1 MKKGIVMFLSLV
13 VLAMG
18 GLNLQAQDS
27 TPVPP
32 TPEGEPVTLQPA
44 PADGVSITIYNQGS
58 ALVQDRRTF
67 TLASGES
74 TVDFTDVASTIDG
87 TSVSIKSITDPN
99 GTQVL
104 EQNYVYD
111 LVDTSALLMRYID
124 QSITVTMS
132 DGTVYAG
139 ILLSGAYGDI
149 ILRQEDGQVV
159 VLHSVDARDV
169 RFPSLP
175 SGLITR
181 PTLRWLLNS
190 MTGGEQQ
197 MELRYLAYGMSWTAD
212 YNVTLARDNKSLDVN
227 GWVTVTNTSGTTY
240 TDAQI
245 KLVAGDVNRIVDQYP
260 GEMYAD
266 GMVMRAAAAPQVE
279 QREFFEYQ
287 LYEVARRV
295 TLGNNQTKQ
304 VEFVTRAGVPANTF
318 YVYEGGGLFYG
329 YGGPIYDQ
337 TYGNFGITTVG
348 TYLEFSTAADG
359 GLDADLPAGRI
370 RVYQQDTD
378 GSALL
383 IGENTINHTPK
394 GEKVELYLGN
404 AFDLVGERTQ
414 KAFQFISSTVVQET
428 YEIRIRNRK
437 DTDTVEVRVPE
448 HLYRW
453 SNWQILN
460 SSHEYTQ
467 TDSSSIEY
475 RVQVPPQGETVITY
489 TVQYS
494 FPK

>member
-1 MKKGIVMFLSLV
+1 MKKGFIMLLSL
-13 VLAMG
+13 AAMMMG
-18 GLNLQAQDS
+18 GLSLQAQ
-27 TPVPP
+27 
-32 TPEGEPVTLQPA
+32 EGGGETLP

-67 TLASGES
+67 TLATGDS

-87 TSVSIKSITDPN
+87 TSVSIKSLTDPR
-99 GTQVL
+99 GTTVL

-124 QSITVTMS
+124 QTISVTMG
-132 DGTVYAG
+132 DGTIYTG

-149 ILRQEDGQVV
+149 ILRQDDGQVI
-159 VLHSVDARDV
+159 VLHSGDARDI

-190 MTGGEQQ
+190 AAGGDQQ
-197 MELRYLAYGMSWTAD
+197 MELRYLANGMSWTAD
-212 YNVTLARDNKSLDVN
+212 YNVTLGGDDKSLDIN
-227 GWVTVTNTSGTTY
+227 GWVTVTNNSGTNY
-240 TDAQI
+240 TDAQL
-245 KLVAGDVNRIVDQYP
+245 KLVAGDVNRIVEAYP
-260 GEMYAD
+260 TEYYVEDM
-266 GMVMRAAAAPQVE
+266 MMRATAAAPAPAVA

-287 LYEVARRV
+287 LYEIARRV

-304 VEFVTRAGVPANTF
+304 VEFVSRTGVPANTF
-318 YVYEGGGLFYG
+318 YVYNGVGSFYG

-337 TYGNFGITTVG
+337 NYGTFGITTVG
-348 TYLEFSTAADG
+348 TYLEFSTGADG
-359 GLDADLPAGRI
+359 GLDADLPAGRV

-383 IGENTINHTPK
+383 IGENTITHTPK
-394 GEKVELYLGN
+394 GEKIELYLGN
-404 AFDLVGERTQ
+404 AFDLVGERKQT
-414 KAFQFISSTVVQET
+414 AFQFISSNVVQET
-428 YEIRIRNRK
+428 YEIRLRNRK
-437 DTDTVEVRVPE
+437 DTATVEIRVPE
-448 HLYRW
+448 TLYRW
-453 SNWQILN
+453 SGWQILN

-489 TVQYS
+489 TVQYT
-494 FPK
+494 FPR

>member
-1 MKKGIVMFLSLV
+1 MMKKGIVMLFSIA

-18 GLNLQAQDS
+18 GFSVQAQEGGGTQ
-27 TPVPP
+27 TPP
-32 TPEGEPVTLQPA
+32 

-67 TLASGES
+67 TLAAGES
-74 TVDFTDVASTIDG
+74 TIDFTDVASTIDG
-87 TSVSIKSITDPN
+87 TSVSIKSITDPS

-124 QSITVTMS
+124 QTITVTMS
-132 DGTVYAG
+132 DGTVYGG

-149 ILRQEDGQVV
+149 ILRQDDGQVI

-181 PTLRWLLNS
+181 PTLRWFLNS
-190 MTGGEQQ
+190 VAGGEQQ

-212 YNVTLARDNKSLDVN
+212 YNITLGRDNKTLDVN
-227 GWVTVTNTSGTTY
+227 GWVTVTNSSGTTY

-245 KLVAGDVNRIVDQYP
+245 KLVAGDVNRIIDQVAN
-260 GEMYAD
+260 EMYAD
-266 GMVMRAAAAPQVE
+266 GMVMRAAAAPASQVE

-337 TYGNFGITTVG
+337 NYGNYGVTNVG

-383 IGENTINHTPK
+383 IGENTITHTPK
-394 GEKVELYLGN
+394 GENVELYLGN

-414 KAFQFISSTVVQET
+414 KSFQFVTDTVVQET

-453 SNWQILN
+453 SNWQILT

>member
-1 MKKGIVMFLSLV
+1 MKKGIVMLLSVAVML
-13 VLAMG
+13 MG
-18 GLNLQAQDS
+18 GLSVQAQ
-27 TPVPP
+27 
-32 TPEGEPVTLQPA
+32 EGSGGETPA

-58 ALVQDRRTF
+58 ALIQDRRTF
-67 TLASGES
+67 PLTAGES

-87 TSVSIKSITDPN
+87 TSVSIKSLTDPT
-99 GTQVL
+99 GTAVL

-124 QSITVTMS
+124 QMISVTMG
-132 DGTVYAG
+132 DGTTYSG

-149 ILRQEDGQVV
+149 ILRQDDGQVV
-159 VLHSVDARDV
+159 VLHSAEARDI

-190 MTGGEQQ
+190 TAGGDQQ
-197 MELRYLAYGMSWTAD
+197 MELRYLANGMTWTAD
-212 YNVTLARDNKSLDVN
+212 YNVTLAGDNKSLDVN
-227 GWVTVTNTSGTTY
+227 GWVTVTNTSGTSY
-240 TDAQI
+240 TDAQL
-245 KLVAGDVNRIVDQYP
+245 KLVAGDVNRIVEQYP
-260 GEMYAD
+260 GEYYAED
-266 GMVMRAAAAPQVE
+266 MAVRAMAAPTPQVE

-304 VEFVTRAGVPANTF
+304 VEFVTRSGVPANTF
-318 YVYEGGGLFYG
+318 YVYEGSGTFYG

-337 TYGNFGITTVG
+337 SYGTFGITTVG
-348 TYLEFSTAADG
+348 TYLEFSTGADG
-359 GLDADLPAGRI
+359 GLDADLPAGRV

-383 IGENTINHTPK
+383 IGENTITHTPK

-404 AFDLVGERTQ
+404 AFDLVGERRQT
-414 KAFQFISSTVVQET
+414 AFQFISDNVVQET
-428 YEIRIRNRK
+428 YEIRLRNRK

-448 HLYRW
+448 TLYRW

-460 SSHEYTQ
+460 SSAEYTQ
-467 TDSSSIEY
+467 TDSSHIEY

-489 TVQYS
+489 TVQYT
-494 FPK
+494 FPR

>member
-1 MKKGIVMFLSLV
+1 MKKGVVMLLSLAV
-13 VLAMG
+13 MLMG
-18 GLNLQAQDS
+18 GLSLQAQEGSGD
-27 TPVPP
+27 TPP
-32 TPEGEPVTLQPA
+32 

-67 TLASGES
+67 ALETGES

-87 TSVSIKSITDPN
+87 TSVSIKSLTDPT
-99 GTQVL
+99 GTTVL

-124 QSITVTMS
+124 QTISVTMA
-132 DGTVYAG
+132 DGTLYNG

-149 ILRQEDGQVV
+149 ILRQDDGQVV
-159 VLHSVDARDV
+159 VLHSAEARDI

-190 MTGGEQQ
+190 GTGGSQQ
-197 MELRYLAYGMSWTAD
+197 MELRYLANGMSWTAD
-212 YNVTLARDNKSLDVN
+212 YNVTLGGDDNALDIN
-227 GWVTVTNTSGTTY
+227 GWVTVTNSSGTSY
-240 TDAQI
+240 TDAQL
-245 KLVAGDVNRIVDQYP
+245 KLVAGDVNRIVEQYP
-260 GEMYAD
+260 GEYYMEDMA
-266 GMVMRAAAAPQVE
+266 VRATAAPAPAVE

-287 LYEVARRV
+287 LYEIARRV

-304 VEFVTRAGVPANTF
+304 VEFVSRTGVPANTY
-318 YVYEGGGLFYG
+318 YVYNGSGTFYG

-337 TYGNFGITTVG
+337 SYGTFGVTTVG
-348 TYLEFSTAADG
+348 TYLEFSTGAEG
-359 GLDADLPAGRI
+359 GLDADLPAGRV

-383 IGENTINHTPK
+383 IGENTITHTPK
-394 GEKVELYLGN
+394 GEKIELYLGN
-404 AFDLVGERTQ
+404 AFDLVGERKQ
-414 KAFQFISSTVVQET
+414 LAFQFISDNVVQET
-428 YEIRIRNRK
+428 YEIRLRNRK
-437 DTDTVEVRVPE
+437 DTDTVEIRVPE
-448 HLYRW
+448 TLYRW

-467 TDSSSIEY
+467 TDSSTMEY

-489 TVQYS
+489 TVQYT
-494 FPK
+494 FPR